1 MSMRETRDVRS
12 TGADVLVD
20 SLIAHGVDAIF
31 GVPGDTGVNL
41 YDAIGRRSSRIRH
54 LLARDERHAAYM
66 ADGYARTSGRVAVC
80 EASSG
85 AGAVYLASGLAE
97 AFASSVPMLAIT
109 TDIHRASR
117 GSNAITEIDQEAL
130 FSAVTKWRAA
140 ARCADDVPAL
150 VAEAFDEAST
160 GRPAPV
166 ALVFPED
173 VLDELTLQ
181 KASSGSSTFPR
192 RRPLADRTVIM
203 EAARLLR
210 DAKQPAILA
219 GGGVHASGAY
229 EALLSFAEL
238 SGIPV
243 ATTIHGKGA
252 LPEQHP
258 LSLGVNGANGSRGY
272 SNSYLEGADVVMV
285 VGSRANATDTDGF
298 TAPNRED
305 VHLIHVEIDP
315 HRGQR
320 RYSHRLDVVGDAA
333 AVLRQL
339 GAELEPGRGS
349 PADHASV
356 RIEAAR
362 HEWAAEPTFPSVG
375 MKPGELHPRAVV
387 ETLRRVAGG
396 DCWVVA
402 DPGTPTPHLAAYW
415 ETSGLGWRVVI
426 PRGHGPMGYAISAAI
441 GTSVAHP
448 GERVLCMTTEG
459 SLAMG
464 VADFETAARLRLPI
478 TYVVLDN
485 GSFAWIKMLQH
496 LFMGKRYFQV
506 DPGPIDPVLV
516 AQGMG
521 LSAHHVTS
529 VAQLETSARA
539 SLGQDSPTVLHVR
552 VPEHQDCPPPVSP
565 WQRALADGTAIR
577 PVY

>member
-1 MSMRETRDVRS
+1 MRDTRETRR
-12 TGADVLVD
+12 TGADVLVE
-20 SLIAHGVDAIF
+20 SLIAHGIDAIF

-41 YDAIGRRSSRIRH
+41 YDAICRRSARIRH

-97 AFASSVPMLAIT
+97 AYASSVPVLAIT

-130 FSAVTKWRAA
+130 FSAVTTWRATA
-140 ARCADDVPAL
+140 NSVDDIPDL
-150 VAEAFDEAST
+150 VALAIDEATT

-173 VLDELTLQ
+173 VLDEYTLQ
-181 KASSGSSTFPR
+181 GASSGSCSFPSC
-192 RRPLADRTVIM
+192 RPLADRSLVSK
-203 EAARLLR
+203 AAGLLR
-210 DAKQPAILA
+210 AAKQPAILA
-219 GGGVHASGAY
+219 GGGIHASSAY

-238 SGIPV
+238 GGIPV

-252 LPEQHP
+252 IPERHP
-258 LSLGVNGANGSRGY
+258 LSLGVNGGNGSRGY
-272 SNSYLEGADVVMV
+272 SNQYLAGADVVMV
-285 VGSRANATDTDGF
+285 VGSRANSTDTDGF
-298 TAPNRED
+298 TAPNRD
-305 VHLIHVEIDP
+305 VHLIQVEIDP
-315 HRGQR
+315 HRIQR
-320 RYSHRLDVVGDAA
+320 KYPRRLGLVGDAA

-339 GAELEPGRGS
+339 GAELRPGRG
-349 PADHASV
+349 AAAGDAIA

-362 HEWAAEPTFPSVG
+362 REWAACPPSPSVDL
-375 MKPGELHPRAVV
+375 KPGELHPRVVV
-387 ETLRRVAGG
+387 ETLRRVVGE
-396 DCWVVA
+396 DCRVVA
-402 DPGTPTPHLAAYW
+402 DPGTPTPNLAAYW
-415 ETSGLGWRVVI
+415 ETSGFGWRVVI

-441 GTSVAHP
+441 GAAVAHP

-464 VADFETAARLRLPI
+464 VADFETAGRLRLPI

-485 GSFAWIKMLQH
+485 SSFAWIKMLQH
-496 LFMGKRYFQV
+496 LFMGERYFQV

-521 LSAHHVTS
+521 LSAHHVES
-529 VAQLETSARA
+529 VAQLEEHARA
-539 SLGQDSPTVLHVR
+539 SLDLDTPTVLHVK
-552 VPEHQDCPPPVSP
+552 VPEHKDCPPPVAP
-565 WQRALADGTAIR
+565 WQRALADGTATR